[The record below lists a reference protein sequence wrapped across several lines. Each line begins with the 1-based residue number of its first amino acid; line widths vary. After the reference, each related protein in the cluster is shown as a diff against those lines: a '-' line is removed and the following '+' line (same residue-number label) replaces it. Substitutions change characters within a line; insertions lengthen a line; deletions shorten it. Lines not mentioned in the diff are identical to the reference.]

1 MRPLIRLNVSLL
13 LVLVCCWSGCGKK
26 SEPAAEV
33 ESAANSAP
41 TAGVTSPDYVVAKV
55 NGTPLTW
62 EEMDRRAMGYLKD
75 DVEVNHLVIPSNR
88 LEEAREHFRR
98 RAINA
103 FVFKTVM
110 LDEALKRKIAVTE
123 ADRQA
128 GLRALQH
135 TLKSRN
141 WTTNDFF
148 ERGPQPPRMMRRE
161 FEDGLIIDKL
171 LKREVRDKIRV
182 EEAELTEAIG
192 VLHETNQLRRARLET
207 IRKQLLDGADFADM
221 ARNVSECPSAK
232 DGGDLGEFARGKKV
246 KPFEDAAFSQKIG
259 EIGPVIETRF
269 GYHIIKTTSR
279 MPAKVATSTTPAVP
293 ETVRASHIL
302 IKSVPVNRRRL
313 SDTILRRKYNTGVE
327 TFFAELKKKAE
338 ITCYLYQDMTF

>member
-1 MRPLIRLNVSLL
+1 MRPLTRLNVSLL

-26 SEPAAEV
+26 SEPAG
-33 ESAANSAP
+33 AAPAAKPAP
-41 TAGVTSPDYVVAKV
+41 AAGVASPDYVVAKV

-75 DVEVNHLVIPSNR
+75 DVEINHLVIPSNR

-98 RAINA
+98 RAVNA
-103 FVFKTVM
+103 FVFKTIM
-110 LDEALKRKIAVTE
+110 LDEALQRKIAVTE

-128 GLRALQH
+128 GLRALQNS
-135 TLKSRN
+135 LKARN

-148 ERGPQPPRMMRRE
+148 ERGPQGPERMRRE

-171 LKREVRDKIRV
+171 LAREVRDKIRV
-182 EEAELTEAIG
+182 GEAELAEAMG
-192 VLHETNQLRRARLET
+192 VLHQTNRLRRARLEAV
-207 IRKQLLDGADFADM
+207 RKQLLDGADFADT
-221 ARNVSECPSAK
+221 ARNVSECPSAAN
-232 DGGDLGEFARGKKV
+232 GGDLGEFARGKKN
-246 KPFEDAAFSQKIG
+246 KPLEDAAFSQKVG

-279 MPAKVATSTTPAVP
+279 MPAKAATATTPAVP
-293 ETVRASHIL
+293 ETVRAAHIL
-302 IKSVPVNRRRL
+302 IKSVPVNRKRL
-313 SDTILRRKYNTGVE
+313 SDTILRRKYNAGVE

-338 ITCYLYQDMTF
+338 ITCYLYRDMTF